1 MGGIIMLGGTLL
13 LMIIGK
19 AVSFIDEME
28 AKRKKDTGEVLS
40 AEIENMDDSD
50 KMETENSGGL
60 KEIIKAIVGLAIL
73 LCLPW
78 IIFVVQLLLCD
89 EEFVLR

>member
-50 KMETENSGGL
+50 KMETESSGGL
-60 KEIIKAIVGLAIL
+60 KEIIKAIVGLAFL